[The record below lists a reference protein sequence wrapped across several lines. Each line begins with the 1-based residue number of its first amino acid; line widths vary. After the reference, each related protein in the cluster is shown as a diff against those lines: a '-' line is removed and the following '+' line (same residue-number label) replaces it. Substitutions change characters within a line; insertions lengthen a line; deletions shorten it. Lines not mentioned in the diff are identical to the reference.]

1 MTPIMQVLVIGYGS
15 IGQRHVTVLR
25 DMGQHVSVVS
35 GHLNTTEFPVYKT
48 VEEAFSDR
56 TFDYVVI
63 AVPTGQHAALLRRLM
78 PFLTD
83 RMVCF
88 VEKPVFAS
96 SMQKVSCDGLKI
108 IVGYILRAHP
118 LLRKARKILEG
129 KRLYSCR
136 ASCGQYLPTWRP
148 GTDYRNCYSA
158 HQEQGGGVL
167 RDLSHE
173 LDYLH
178 MLCGD
183 WKRVAAIGGKYSAL
197 EISSDDQ
204 FGILF
209 ETEKCPLCAC
219 HIDYLARMTHRD
231 LYVEYE
237 GGSLHLDFIA
247 GALTVNGETE
257 KWNLERNEL
266 FRIMHTEAMEYNLT
280 YLTSFSDAEQV
291 LTLVEAAEL
300 AAERKIWI
308 EKK

>member
-1 MTPIMQVLVIGYGS
+1 MQVLVIGYGS

-136 ASCGQYLPTWRP
+136 ASCGQIFLAQRTP
-148 GTDYRNCYSA
+148 
-158 HQEQGGGVL
+158 GGGTFPGAEGDAGQRKRGNPEKVFRQMAEKRTAALL
-167 RDLSHE
+167 R
-173 LDYLH
+173 
-178 MLCGD
+178 G
-183 WKRVAAIGGKYSAL
+183 
-197 EISSDDQ
+197 
-204 FGILF
+204 
-209 ETEKCPLCAC
+209 
-219 HIDYLARMTHRD
+219 
-231 LYVEYE
+231 
-237 GGSLHLDFIA
+237 
-247 GALTVNGETE
+247 
-257 KWNLERNEL
+257 
-266 FRIMHTEAMEYNLT
+266 
-280 YLTSFSDAEQV
+280 
-291 LTLVEAAEL
+291 
-300 AAERKIWI
+300 
-308 EKK
+308 